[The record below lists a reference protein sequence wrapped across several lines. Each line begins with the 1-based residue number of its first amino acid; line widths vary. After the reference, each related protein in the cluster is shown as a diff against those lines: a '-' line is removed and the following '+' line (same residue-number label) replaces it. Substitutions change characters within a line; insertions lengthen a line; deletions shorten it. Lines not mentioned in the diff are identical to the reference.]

1 MQDISIGFYDEK
13 HLIGSFIFDVF
24 TRKKGIRVYF
34 NARYESS
41 LLEELT
47 NSVPD
52 VLLLNLTPK
61 INFNF
66 SFIKKIKNDFP
77 ALNMVGFVYGI
88 ELTQQKVFLLINAG
102 IASILTDAHSPD
114 EIFLAVKSVAEKG
127 FHMNDVVNEAMM
139 TYCKRSRLLR
149 NTFGPETKFS
159 ERETIIIREKR
170 FGKTSQQIADQLYV
184 SKKTIDGILQDMY
197 GRFECKNFNEL
208 STRYDFSGGS

>member
-13 HLIGSFIFDVF
+13 HLVGSFIFDVF

-139 TYCKRSRLLR
+139 T
-149 NTFGPETKFS
+149 
-159 ERETIIIREKR
+159 
-170 FGKTSQQIADQLYV
+170 
-184 SKKTIDGILQDMY
+184 
-197 GRFECKNFNEL
+197 
-208 STRYDFSGGS
+208 